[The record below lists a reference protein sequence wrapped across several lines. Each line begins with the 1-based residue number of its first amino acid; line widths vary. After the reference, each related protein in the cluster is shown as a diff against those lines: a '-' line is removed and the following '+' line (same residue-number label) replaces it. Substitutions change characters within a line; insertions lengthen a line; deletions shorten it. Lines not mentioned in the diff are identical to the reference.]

1 MSGWKK
7 AKLGDCC
14 VENGIQTGPFGSQL
28 HQSDYSEAGTPVIM
42 PKDIRDGRVV
52 EDGIAR
58 VGEVHVKRLSRHRV
72 AKNNIVYPR
81 RGDVGKAAFIT
92 GKEVGWLCGTGCLK
106 VDLNEDVVDPVFIRY
121 FLALNDS
128 VSWLEKHAVGSTML
142 NINAGIL
149 AELPIALPPLPTQR
163 RIAAMLSDYDSAIDN
178 ARRQIA
184 LLEEAAMRL
193 YREWFVVNADPKWE
207 KRQLWDVCDYF
218 RGVSYTSK
226 EIEGKD
232 GVPLITLKNIERF
245 GGFREDR
252 SKTFSGVCKDGS
264 SAGANDVLMA
274 VTDMTKERRLVG
286 HVAMVPDT
294 YDKAQFSMDL
304 IRLKGKLV
312 SDSFLYAMLRYS
324 TYADEFAV
332 RASGANVLHLKPS
345 SLDDCEVVVPKRV
358 LCEKFD
364 STFVPMVQKKNAL
377 YRAILRSTEARNRLL
392 PKLMSGEVEV

>member
-1 MSGWKK
+1 
-7 AKLGDCC
+7 
-14 VENGIQTGPFGSQL
+14 
-28 HQSDYSEAGTPVIM
+28 M

-52 EDGIAR
+52 EEGIAR
-58 VGEVHVKRLSRHRV
+58 VGEVHIRRLARHRV

-92 GKEVGWLCGTGCLK
+92 EKEVGWLCGTGCLK
-106 VDLNEDVVDPVFIRY
+106 VDLNEDVVDPVFVRY

-128 VSWLEKHAVGSTML
+128 VCWLEKHAVGSTML

-149 AELPIALPPLPTQR
+149 ADLPIALPPLPMQR
-163 RIAAMLSDYDSAIDN
+163 RIATILSDYDSAIDN

-193 YREWFVVNADPKWE
+193 YREWFVVHADPKWE
-207 KRQLWDVCDYF
+207 KRRLWDVCDYF

-252 SKTFSGVCKDGS
+252 SKTFSGVCKAGS
-264 SAGANDVLMA
+264 SAGPNDVLMA

-304 IRLKGKLV
+304 IRLKGP
-312 SDSFLYAMLRYS
+312 
-324 TYADEFAV
+324 
-332 RASGANVLHLKPS
+332 PS
-345 SLDDCEVVVPKRV
+345 SSQCNTRCVA
-358 LCEKFD
+358 LC
-364 STFVPMVQKKNAL
+364 
-377 YRAILRSTEARNRLL
+377 
-392 PKLMSGEVEV
+392 

>member
-1 MSGWKK
+1 MREWAK
-7 AKLGDCC
+7 ARLEDCC
-14 VENGIQTGPFGSQL
+14 RSISDGDHLPPPKTDSGIPFVTI
-28 HQSDYSEAGTPVIM
+28 SDIHNNRFDLSNTRFVPEAYYEAI
-42 PKDIRDGRVV
+42 DQ
-52 EDGIAR
+52 
-58 VGEVHVKRLSRHRV
+58 KR
-72 AKNNIVYPR
+72 KIQK
-81 RGDVGKAAFIT
+81 GDVLYSV
-92 GKEVGWLCGTGCLK
+92 VGSYGIPVFADESLK
-106 VDLNEDVVDPVFIRY
+106 VAFQRHIAILRPSEEIEPRFLYYSMLNRDF
-121 FLALNDS
+121 FLKADA
-128 VSWLEKHAVGSTML
+128 VAVGAAQKT
-142 NINAGIL
+142 ITL
-149 AELPIALPPLPTQR
+149 AALRGLEIALPPLPIQR
-163 RIAAMLSDYDSAIDN
+163 RIAAILSDYDSAIDN
-178 ARRQIA
+178 ARWQIA

-207 KRQLWDVCDYF
+207 KRRLWDVCDYF

-226 EIEGKD
+226 EIAGKG

-264 SAGANDVLMA
+264 SAGPNDVLMA

-312 SDSFLYAMLRYS
+312 SNSFLYAMLRYS

-345 SLDDCEVVVPKRV
+345 SLDDCEVVVPKRG
-358 LCEKFD
+358 LREKFD
-364 STFVPMVQKKNAL
+364 FVFVPMTQKKNAL
-377 YRAILRSTEARNRLL
+377 YRTILRLTEARDRLL
-392 PKLMSGEVEV
+392 PKLMSGEIEV

>member
-1 MSGWKK
+1 MRLEDACLLIADCPHTTAPDEGAGYPLVRTPNVGFGRLVYDSMHRVSEEVYLGRNRRATPQAGDLIYAREAPAGNVAVIRSGERVC
-7 AKLGDCC
+7 LGQRTVLLRPNSRIVDSNYLAYYLLAP
-14 VENGIQTGPFGSQL
+14 ENRHRLVSQASGATVV
-28 HQSDYSEAGTPVIM
+28 HVNIPVI
-42 PKDIRDGRVV
+42 RDLPVV
-52 EDGIAR
+52 FPNL
-58 VGEVHVKRLSRHRV
+58 K
-72 AKNNIVYPR
+72 KQQ
-81 RGDVGKAAFIT
+81 KTAAI
-92 GKEVGWLCGTGCLK
+92 
-106 VDLNEDVVDPVFIRY
+106 
-121 FLALNDS
+121 LND
-128 VSWLEKHAVGSTML
+128 L
-142 NINAGIL
+142 
-149 AELPIALPPLPTQR
+149 
-163 RIAAMLSDYDSAIDN
+163 YSAIDN

>member
-1 MSGWKK
+1 MK
-7 AKLGDCC
+7 
-14 VENGIQTGPFGSQL
+14 Q
-28 HQSDYSEAGTPVIM
+28 
-42 PKDIRDGRVV
+42 
-52 EDGIAR
+52 
-58 VGEVHVKRLSRHRV
+58 RLS
-72 AKNNIVYPR
+72 
-81 RGDVGKAAFIT
+81 DFIT
-92 GKEVGWLCGTGCLK
+92 LQRGFDLPASQRVLGKVPVVASTGIVAWHNQAKVKAPGVVIGRSGSIGGGQFVEQDFWPLNTTLYVKDFKGNNPRYAYYALK
-106 VDLNEDVVDPVFIRY
+106 TIDFSA
-121 FLALNDS
+121 F
-128 VSWLEKHAVGSTML
+128 
-142 NINAGIL
+142 NAGAGVPTLNRNHIASIEIEVL
-149 AELPIALPPLPTQR
+149 PLPIQD
-163 RIAAMLSDYDSAIDN
+163 RIAGILSDYDSAIAN
-178 ARRQIA
+178 CRKQIV

-193 YREWFVVNADPKWE
+193 YREWFVVHADPKWE
-207 KRQLWDVCDYF
+207 KRRLWDVCDYF

-264 SAGANDVLMA
+264 SAGPNDVLMA

-312 SDSFLYAMLRYS
+312 SNSFLYVMLRYS

-345 SLDDCEVVVPKRV
+345 SLDDCEVVVPKRE
-358 LCEKFD
+358 LREKFD
-364 STFVPMVQKKNAL
+364 FAFVPMTQKKNAL
-377 YRAILRSTEARNRLL
+377 YRTILRLTEARDRLL
-392 PKLMSGEVEV
+392 PKLMSGEIEV

>member
-1 MSGWKK
+1 MSKWTKVR
-7 AKLGDCC
+7 LGDCC
-14 VENGIQTGPFGSQL
+14 EITSSKRCHLSDRVKDGVPFYRSKEIIQRFNGESIEECDCIEESTYLEIERRYGVPKSGDLLVTTRGSVGVPCL
-28 HQSDYSEAGTPVIM
+28 YTEKDRFYFADGNLTWFRNFKPSLNSGYLYYWFQSSV
-42 PKDIRDGRVV
+42 GR
-52 EDGIAR
+52 
-58 VGEVHVKRLSRHRV
+58 
-72 AKNNIVYPR
+72 
-81 RGDVGKAAFIT
+81 
-92 GKEVGWLCGTGCLK
+92 
-106 VDLNEDVVDPVFIRY
+106 
-121 FLALNDS
+121 
-128 VSWLEKHAVGSTML
+128 HAVTSIAVGTAQLAVPISGLKLTE
-142 NINAGIL
+142 IL
-149 AELPIALPPLPTQR
+149 LPPIERQR
-163 RIAAMLSDYDSAIDN
+163 KVSEILSDYDSAIDN

-207 KRQLWDVCDYF
+207 KRRLWDVCDYF

-226 EIEGKD
+226 EIAGKG

-264 SAGANDVLMA
+264 SAGPNDVLMA

-312 SDSFLYAMLRYS
+312 SNSFLYAMLRYS

-345 SLDDCEVVVPKRV
+345 SLDDCEVVVPKRG
-358 LCEKFD
+358 LREKFD
-364 STFVPMVQKKNAL
+364 FVFVPMTQKKNAL
-377 YRAILRSTEARNRLL
+377 YRAILRLTEARDRLL
-392 PKLMSGEVEV
+392 PKLMSGEIEV

>member
-1 MSGWKK
+1 MAAMGEIFASDYVGDSDMDRVRLNERELGVMMLAEHDLLFARQSLVLSGAGKCSIVKGLSEPTTFESHLIRVRLASKK
-7 AKLGDCC
+7 ANPLFYMYYFHSPVSPMHSIVQQG
-14 VENGIQTGPFGSQL
+14 VQAGIRA
-28 HQSDYSEAGTPVIM
+28 SDLEAL
-42 PKDIRDGRVV
+42 DVV
-52 EDGIAR
+52 
-58 VGEVHVKRLSRHRV
+58 V
-72 AKNNIVYPR
+72 PP
-81 RGDVGKAAFIT
+81 
-92 GKEVGWLCGTGCLK
+92 KEVQ
-106 VDLNEDVVDPVFIRY
+106 D
-121 FLALNDS
+121 
-128 VSWLEKHAVGSTML
+128 
-142 NINAGIL
+142 
-149 AELPIALPPLPTQR
+149 
-163 RIAAMLSDYDSAIDN
+163 RIADKLSLFDSAIDN

-193 YREWFVVNADPKWE
+193 YREWFVVHADPKWE
-207 KRQLWDVCDYF
+207 KRRLWDVCDYF

-264 SAGANDVLMA
+264 SAGPNDVLMA

-312 SDSFLYAMLRYS
+312 SNSFLYVMLRYS

-345 SLDDCEVVVPKRV
+345 SLDDCEVVVPKRE
-358 LCEKFD
+358 LREKFD
-364 STFVPMVQKKNAL
+364 FAFVPMTQKKNAL
-377 YRAILRSTEARNRLL
+377 YRTILRLTEARDRLL
-392 PKLMSGEVEV
+392 PKLMSGEIEV

>member
-1 MSGWKK
+1 MSKWVLQK
-7 AKLGDCC
+7 AAEFCAS
-14 VENGIQTGPFGSQL
+14 V
-28 HQSDYSEAGTPVIM
+28 
-42 PKDIRDGRVV
+42 RDGTHDSPKSVEGGGKPLVTSKVVKQGVVRV
-52 EDGIAR
+52 EDAYLISEKDYRKINERSKVDRWDILMTMIGT
-58 VGEVHVKRLSRHRV
+58 VGECAIVKDDPDY
-72 AKNNIVYPR
+72 AIKN
-81 RGDVGKAAFIT
+81 
-92 GKEVGWLCGTGCLK
+92 
-106 VDLNEDVVDPVFIRY
+106 
-121 FLALNDS
+121 
-128 VSWLEKHAVGSTML
+128 
-142 NINAGIL
+142 
-149 AELPIALPPLPTQR
+149 IALFKMAGDEEKSKWLYYYLTSPTGQGALR
-163 RIAAMLSDYDSAIDN
+163 GNFRGSSQQYISLDQLRNLEVPVPEKDVRSRIVAILSDYDSAIDN

-193 YREWFVVNADPKWE
+193 YREWFVVHADPNWE
-207 KRQLWDVCDYF
+207 KKRLWDVCEYF

-252 SKTFSGVCKDGS
+252 SKIFSGVCKDGS
-264 SAGANDVLMA
+264 SAGPNDVLMA

-345 SLDDCEVVVPKRV
+345 SLDDCEVVVPRRE
-358 LCEKFD
+358 LREKFD
-364 STFVPMVQKKNAL
+364 FAFVPMAQKKNAL
-377 YRAILRSTEARNRLL
+377 YRIILRLTEARDRLL
-392 PKLMSGEVEV
+392 PKLMSGEIEV

>member
-1 MSGWKK
+1 MTLAESCLLIVDCPHTTARDEGAGYPLVRTPNVGFGRLVYDGMHRVSEEVYNCRNKRAVPSPGDLIYAREAPAGNVAVIEPGEKVCLGQRTVLLRPNPRIVDSYYLAYYLLSPEHRNELVGQASG
-7 AKLGDCC
+7 AT
-14 VENGIQTGPFGSQL
+14 VL
-28 HQSDYSEAGTPVIM
+28 HVNLA
-42 PKDIRDGRVV
+42 DIR
-52 EDGIAR
+52 
-58 VGEVHVKRLSRHRV
+58 S
-72 AKNNIVYPR
+72 
-81 RGDVGKAAFIT
+81 
-92 GKEVGWLCGTGCLK
+92 LK
-106 VDLNEDVVDPVFIRY
+106 VSFPKIDV
-121 FLALNDS
+121 
-128 VSWLEKHAVGSTML
+128 
-142 NINAGIL
+142 
-149 AELPIALPPLPTQR
+149 QR
-163 RIAAMLSDYDSAIDN
+163 RIVAVINDYYSAIDN

-207 KRQLWDVCDYF
+207 KRRLWDVCDYF

-226 EIEGKD
+226 EIEGKN

-252 SKTFSGVCKDGS
+252 SKTFSGVCKEGS
-264 SAGANDVLMA
+264 SAGANDILMA

-294 YDKAQFSMDL
+294 YDDAQFSMDL

-358 LCEKFD
+358 LREKFD
-364 STFVPMVQKKNAL
+364 STFVPIVQKKNAL
-377 YRAILRSTEARNRLL
+377 YRAILRLTEARDRLL
-392 PKLMSGEVEV
+392 PKLMSGEIEV

>member
-1 MSGWKK
+1 MREWAK
-7 AKLGDCC
+7 AKIGEVSLGIYDGPHATPAPC
-14 VENGIQTGPFGSQL
+14 ETPGPYFLGIPQISPLGFIDMSSPRYIAER
-28 HQSDYSEAGTPVIM
+28 DYGAWT
-42 PKDIRDGRVV
+42 KRVV
-52 EDGIAR
+52 PQYGDVIFSYEATLNLYALIPRDFKCCLGRRMGLVRPNPKKLDFQFLYYYFFSPEWRGTVRENTITGAT
-58 VGEVHVKRLSRHRV
+58 VDRLS
-72 AKNNIVYPR
+72 I
-81 RGDVGKAAFIT
+81 AAFPNF
-92 GKEVGWLCGTGCLK
+92 E
-106 VDLNEDVVDPVFIRY
+106 
-121 FLALNDS
+121 
-128 VSWLEKHAVGSTML
+128 
-142 NINAGIL
+142 
-149 AELPIALPPLPTQR
+149 IALPPLPMQR
-163 RIAAMLSDYDSAIDN
+163 RIATILSDYDSAIDN

-193 YREWFVVNADPKWE
+193 YREWFVVHTDQKWE
-207 KRQLWDVCDYF
+207 KRRLWDVCDYF

-264 SAGANDVLMA
+264 SARPNDVLMA

-312 SDSFLYAMLRYS
+312 SNSFLYAMLRYS

-345 SLDDCEVVVPKRV
+345 SLDDCEVVVPKRE
-358 LCEKFD
+358 LREKFD
-364 STFVPMVQKKNAL
+364 FAFVPMVQKKNAL
-377 YRAILRSTEARNRLL
+377 YRTILRLTEARDRLL
-392 PKLMSGEVEV
+392 PKLMSGEIEV

>member
-1 MSGWKK
+1 MSEWKRVR
-7 AKLGDCC
+7 LGDCC
-14 VENGIQTGPFGSQL
+14 RSISDGDHLPPPKTDSGIPFVTI
-28 HQSDYSEAGTPVIM
+28 SDIHNNRFDLSNTRFVPEAYYEAI
-42 PKDIRDGRVV
+42 DQ
-52 EDGIAR
+52 
-58 VGEVHVKRLSRHRV
+58 KR
-72 AKNNIVYPR
+72 KIQK
-81 RGDVGKAAFIT
+81 GDVLYSV
-92 GKEVGWLCGTGCLK
+92 VGSYGIPVFANESLK
-106 VDLNEDVVDPVFIRY
+106 VAFQRHIAILRPSGEIEPRFLYYSMLNRDF
-121 FLALNDS
+121 FLKADA
-128 VSWLEKHAVGSTML
+128 VAVGAAQKT
-142 NINAGIL
+142 ITL
-149 AELPIALPPLPTQR
+149 AALRGLEIALPPLPIQR
-163 RIAAMLSDYDSAIDN
+163 RIATILSDYDSAIDN

-193 YREWFVVNADPKWE
+193 YREWFVVHADPKWE
-207 KRQLWDVCDYF
+207 KKRLWDVCEYF

-264 SAGANDVLMA
+264 SAGPNDVLMA

-345 SLDDCEVVVPKRV
+345 SLDDCEVVVPRRE
-358 LCEKFD
+358 LREKFD
-364 STFVPMVQKKNAL
+364 FAFVPMAQKKNAL
-377 YRAILRSTEARNRLL
+377 YRIILRLTEARDRLL
-392 PKLMSGEVEV
+392 PKLMSGEIEV

>member
-1 MSGWKK
+1 MSEWKRV
-7 AKLGDCC
+7 KLGEVAKMMRGKAVTRSSIAPGNIPVMLGGREPAYYCN
-14 VENGIQTGPFGSQL
+14 ESNHTGPCFIVSRSGASAGYVSYWDEPIFVTDGFLFDADSKSDTQFLYYSLKARQESLIMSQ
-28 HQSDYSEAGTPVIM
+28 
-42 PKDIRDGRVV
+42 
-52 EDGIAR
+52 
-58 VGEVHVKRLSRHRV
+58 
-72 AKNNIVYPR
+72 N
-81 RGDVGKAAFIT
+81 
-92 GKEVGWLCGTGCLK
+92 GTGIPHVRGEDLK
-106 VDLNEDVVDPVFIRY
+106 NIE
-121 FLALNDS
+121 
-128 VSWLEKHAVGSTML
+128 LEFPTA
-142 NINAGIL
+142 
-149 AELPIALPPLPTQR
+149 AER
-163 RIAAMLSDYDSAIDN
+163 NRIAAILSDYDSAIDN

-193 YREWFVVNADPKWE
+193 YREWFVVHADPKWE
-207 KRQLWDVCDYF
+207 KKRLWDVCEYF

-264 SAGANDVLMA
+264 SAGPNDVLMA

-345 SLDDCEVVVPKRV
+345 SLDDCEVVVPRRE
-358 LCEKFD
+358 LREKFD
-364 STFVPMVQKKNAL
+364 FAFVPMAQKKNAL
-377 YRAILRSTEARNRLL
+377 YRIILRLTEARDRLL
-392 PKLMSGEVEV
+392 PKLMNVEIEV